1 MNYLPIPIRHYF
13 HYAIIIERKKQY
25 FFPQEVQF
33 FYKICSCYS
42 NFTVKNFSGVLHD
55 LLSDIF
61 ARYAL
66 FYITFYI
73 TFFIQPFYITFLKE
87 TGKKF
92 KQMLSHALR
101 LNSCYL
107 KIIHIVHQ
115 RYQPKII
122 YYILKNKQRNK

>member
-1 MNYLPIPIRHYF
+1 MSTKYVAIIEKKMNYLPIPIRHYF

-25 FFPQEVQF
+25 LFPQEVQF

-66 FYITFYI
+66 FYITD
-73 TFFIQPFYITFLKE
+73 TFIRNWQKIQANAKSCPEAELLLLENYSYCSSTISAKNNILHS
-87 TGKKF
+87 KK
-92 KQMLSHALR
+92 
-101 LNSCYL
+101 
-107 KIIHIVHQ
+107 
-115 RYQPKII
+115 
-122 YYILKNKQRNK
+122 

>member
-66 FYITFYI
+66 FYITD
-73 TFFIQPFYITFLKE
+73 TFIRNWQKIQANAK
-87 TGKKF
+87 
-92 KQMLSHALR
+92 SCLR
-101 LNSCYL
+101 LNFCYL
-107 KIIHIVHQ
+107 KIIHIAHQ
-115 RYQPKII
+115 RYQRKII
-122 YYILKNKQRNK
+122 YYIPKNKQKNK